1 MAVFKNAVALLGLTI
16 AELVLAKAGIGAR
29 IAALEASNSS
39 TLQYPS
45 QFTQNIM
52 PKPIHSHNDCQY
64 SPFRVNA
71 ILK

>member
-1 MAVFKNAVALLGLTI
+1 MTFFRNAVALLGLTI
-16 AELVLAKAGIGAR
+16 AELSLAKAGIGAR

-64 SPFRVNA
+64 SSCCANV